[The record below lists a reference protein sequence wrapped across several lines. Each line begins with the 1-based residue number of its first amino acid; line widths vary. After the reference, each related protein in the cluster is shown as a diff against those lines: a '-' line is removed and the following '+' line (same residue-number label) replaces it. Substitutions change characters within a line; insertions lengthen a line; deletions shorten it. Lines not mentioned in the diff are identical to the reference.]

1 MEAATKPVFGTEL
14 LQPLE
19 RIVDYPGLTFLDTNV
34 FLPYQLTERIATAES
49 YRDLHLDDISTLLQ
63 LNGILE
69 QILFHPH
76 VLISSGVAHE
86 LTRAD
91 LVLSEKLT
99 GLDVDKVN
107 RLGMQPDRS
116 LDEETAL
123 KAWYKQLLSIYLSAA
138 EFRPGSTP
146 EFQQRHNELHRLI
159 VKIEYKGR
167 VKKVRPDEAQ
177 PAVFYAEP
185 KADERLVTDALFAA
199 IHFPRRPVRIV
210 SADPDIC
217 NLLTVAYQLLAS
229 QDLVPYNAW
238 VISALDANP
247 IQLFFQDPRLEREQW
262 DAYWLGRSTT
272 DMVKHGPFEYRKH
285 ERGDRREQTERSFNI
300 LRKRMREYVVTNGL
314 NQ

>member
-1 MEAATKPVFGTEL
+1 MDTAIKPVFGAEL

-34 FLPYQLTERIATAES
+34 FLPYQLTERIATAGS
-49 YRDLHLDDISTLLQ
+49 YRDLLRDDISALLQ
-63 LNGILE
+63 LNGALE
-69 QILFHPH
+69 QVLSHPH

-99 GLDVDKVN
+99 QLDVDKVN
-107 RLGMQPDRS
+107 RLGIPPDHS

-123 KAWYKQLLSIYLSAA
+123 KAWYRQLLSMYLSAA

-146 EFQQRHNELHRLI
+146 ELQQQHKELHRLI

-177 PAVFYAEP
+177 PPVFYAEP
-185 KADERLVTDALFAA
+185 EADERLVTDAVFAA

-217 NLLTVAYQLLAS
+217 NLLTVAYQLLVS
-229 QDLVPYNAW
+229 QDLEPYNAW
-238 VISALDANP
+238 IMDALDTNP
-247 IQLFFQDPRLEREQW
+247 IQLFFQDPRPEREQW
-262 DAYWLGRSTT
+262 NMYWLGRSTS
-272 DMVKHGPFEYRKH
+272 DMIRHGPFEYRKH
-285 ERGDRREQTERSFNI
+285 ERGDRKEQSERSFSI
-300 LRKRMREYVVTNGL
+300 LRKRMREYVVTNGPS
-314 NQ
+314 